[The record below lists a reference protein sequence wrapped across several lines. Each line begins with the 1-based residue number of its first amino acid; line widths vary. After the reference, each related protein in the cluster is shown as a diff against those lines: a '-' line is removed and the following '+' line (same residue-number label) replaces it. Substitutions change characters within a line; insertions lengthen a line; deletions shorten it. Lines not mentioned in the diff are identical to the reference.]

1 VYWDDPHFRYTRYVN
16 RLHGRSGHLWQNR
29 FFSCPLGPSH
39 LTRALLYVERNPVR
53 AGMAPNAWDYPWSS
67 ACAHVGGEDASGL
80 LDLAAW
86 SRRRGFEDWR
96 SRLALPDYEDFVAS
110 IRRTTLRGRPLASD
124 SLTASSASWKR
135 FWGVG
140 CEPHPSV
147 AQRRIRNK
155 EK

>member
-1 VYWDDPHFRYTRYVN
+1 LGYVN

-67 ACAHVGGEDASGL
+67 ACAHVGGEETSGL

-86 SRRRGFEDWR
+86 SRRRGLEDWR
-96 SRLALPDYEDFVAS
+96 RRLALPDDEDFVAS
-110 IRRTTLRGRPLASD
+110 IRGTTLRGRPLASD
-124 SLTASSASWKR
+124 SFISKLEAVLGRRLRAAPVGRPKKKR
-135 FWGVG
+135 N
-140 CEPHPSV
+140 E
-147 AQRRIRNK
+147 